1 MNGTLRAGAVRLR
14 DGLATSMVPLAMLIA
29 VSVLDLAT
37 GRDTVFFPFLILC
50 PALAAVSGSP
60 RSVLVFGVLVLP
72 LRYALADYDNQV
84 ASVGAE
90 YFQTNT
96 GVFIAA
102 TVICAWVAVLR
113 IRRERMLA
121 AVTSVALAAQE
132 ALLPPLPERVGNLRV
147 GMRYFGAAAEARI
160 GGDLYA
166 AVETPYG
173 TRVLIGDVSGNG
185 LGAVRTAAV
194 VLGGYREA
202 AQDEPDLVGVAR
214 RVEASLRRSTPG
226 EKFTT
231 AVFVEVREHDLALL
245 HRGHVSP
252 IRVTAEG
259 VMELD
264 APEPGLPLGLGELAQ
279 TGTEHPACWTVPFA
293 PGDVLVLMTDG
304 VTEARDAHGEFYPLA
319 ERVHQLLAP
328 WPQGDQRTERDLDA
342 AAERIGRDLLR
353 HVGGDRLDDDAVV
366 LLITRDDGDAA

>member
-1 MNGTLRAGAVRLR
+1 MNGTLRTGAVRLR
-14 DGLATSMVPLAMLIA
+14 DSLAASVVPLAMLTA
-29 VSVLDLAT
+29 VTGLDLAT

-50 PALAAVSGSP
+50 PALAAVNGSP
-60 RSVLVFGVLVLP
+60 RSVLVFGMLVLP
-72 LRYALADYDNQV
+72 LRYALAAYDNQV
-84 ASVGAE
+84 SSVRAE

-102 TVICAWVAVLR
+102 TVLCAWVARIR
-113 IRRERMLA
+113 IRRERTLA
-121 AVTSVALAAQE
+121 EVTSVAMAAQE
-132 ALLPPLPERVGNLRV
+132 ALLPPLPDRVGSIRV

-202 AQDEPDLVGVAR
+202 AHDEPDLVDVAR
-214 RVEASLRRSTPG
+214 RVELSLRRSTPG

-231 AVFVEVREHDLALL
+231 AVFVEVREHELALL

-252 IRVTAEG
+252 IRATAEG
-259 VMELD
+259 ARELD
-264 APEPGLPLGLGELAQ
+264 APEPGLPLGLGELAL
-279 TGTEHPACWTVPFA
+279 TGAGHPACWTVPFA

-304 VTEARDAHGEFYPLA
+304 VTEARDAAGAFYPLTD
-319 ERVHQLLAP
+319 RVHQLLAP
-328 WPQGDQRTERDLDA
+328 WPQRDGCPERDLDA

-366 LLITRDDGDAA
+366 LLIARAG